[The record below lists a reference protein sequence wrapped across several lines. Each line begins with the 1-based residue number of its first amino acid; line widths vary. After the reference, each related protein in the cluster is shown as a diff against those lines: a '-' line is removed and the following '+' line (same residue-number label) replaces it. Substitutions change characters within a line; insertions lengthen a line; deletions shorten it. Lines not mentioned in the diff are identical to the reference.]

1 MNTEKLRKLQN
12 FIKTNDIEDDELVE
26 EIMNINLNKPNAQKA
41 YWESINGKFLKKKL
55 DDYIELIHIRSVDV
69 PTDGDVKVTVDRYTF
84 KTYAQNITLYSG
96 ENLYLFR
103 RDIDRYKYN
112 TYTEITKEEYDNI
125 VRKLK
130 DLAEKYKVLFSQL

>member
-26 EIMNINLNKPNAQKA
+26 EIMNIDVNKPNAQKA

-55 DDYIELIHIRSVDV
+55 DDYLELIHIRSVAV

-84 KTYAQNITLYSG
+84 KTYAQNITLYSC
-96 ENLYLFR
+96 ENLYLFN

-112 TYTEITKEEYDNI
+112 THTEITKEEYDNI

-130 DLAEKYKVLFSQL
+130 DLAEKSKVLFSQL

>member
-12 FIKTNDIEDDELVE
+12 FIKTNDIEDDELVK
-26 EIMNINLNKPNAQKA
+26 EIMNIDLNKPNAQKA

-55 DDYIELIHIRSVDV
+55 DDYLELIHIRSVDV
-69 PTDGDVKVTVDRYTF
+69 PTDGDVKVTVDKYTF

-96 ENLYLFR
+96 ENFYLFNI
-103 RDIDRYKYN
+103 DTDRYD
-112 TYTEITKEEYDNI
+112 TYAEITKEEYDDI

-130 DLAEKYKVLFSQL
+130 DLAEKSKVLFSQL

>member
-12 FIKTNDIEDDELVE
+12 FIKTNDIEDDELVK
-26 EIMNINLNKPNAQKA
+26 EIMNIDLNKPNAQKA

-55 DDYIELIHIRSVDV
+55 DDYLELIHIRSVDV
-69 PTDGDVKVTVDRYTF
+69 PTDGDVKVTVDKYTF

-96 ENLYLFR
+96 ENLYLFNI
-103 RDIDRYKYN
+103 DTDRYD
-112 TYTEITKEEYDNI
+112 TYAEITKEEYDDI

-130 DLAEKYKVLFSQL
+130 DLAEKSKVLFSQL